1 MTKQKKEKK
10 LLLWTPSSAATT
22 TTTRRNDLQ
31 EWLQQVEWL
40 DPLPEMDN
48 NTNNTTEDDDD
59 NKDDDDTTV
68 LPFFSLS
75 GRMFPNGNKII
86 FLSFPNSRMFQYQ
99 EWKFPSKSL
108 NHDIDK
114 CIMTSFSSHNY
125 SIAKTHPT
133 SLSTMALPKC
143 LVVPFCHPYQPGQF
157 AKFGWLYQIMPVQD
171 VADETNRRLHI
182 VCNHLVTKP
191 VQIHSIV
198 NPCDYQTQ
206 STKYLRARV
215 TLLDNDDDKDSTTT
229 PICFFN
235 VLGVTRNEDVG
246 RAILLMALAEGGI
259 CPVTRV
265 WILPPPKT
273 TTEEGRPIIITNE
286 MILAAQEPHKEVLK
300 SMLME
305 VTTLAPL
312 LLQDLHKKDSLR
324 LFQRM
329 QERLGS

>member
-31 EWLQQVEWL
+31 DWLQQVEWL

-114 CIMTSFSSHNY
+114 CIMTSS
-125 SIAKTHPT
+125 
-133 SLSTMALPKC
+133 
-143 LVVPFCHPYQPGQF
+143 
-157 AKFGWLYQIMPVQD
+157 
-171 VADETNRRLHI
+171 VAT
-182 VCNHLVTKP
+182 
-191 VQIHSIV
+191 
-198 NPCDYQTQ
+198 
-206 STKYLRARV
+206 
-215 TLLDNDDDKDSTTT
+215 
-229 PICFFN
+229 
-235 VLGVTRNEDVG
+235 
-246 RAILLMALAEGGI
+246 
-259 CPVTRV
+259 
-265 WILPPPKT
+265 
-273 TTEEGRPIIITNE
+273 II
-286 MILAAQEPHKEVLK
+286 Q
-300 SMLME
+300 
-305 VTTLAPL
+305 
-312 LLQDLHKKDSLR
+312 
-324 LFQRM
+324 
-329 QERLGS
+329 